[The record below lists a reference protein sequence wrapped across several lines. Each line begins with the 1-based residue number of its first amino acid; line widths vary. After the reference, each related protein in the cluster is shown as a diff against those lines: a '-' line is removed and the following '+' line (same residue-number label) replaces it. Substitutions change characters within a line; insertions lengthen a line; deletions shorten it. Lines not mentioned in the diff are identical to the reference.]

1 MEERDFTPGYP
12 GVPHVFLIHH
22 FLELELKEVIRA
34 TFSIGTMEG
43 NESVESPP
51 ISHDLTRLLA
61 LADSNLEK
69 LGLGEAMSIS
79 RETRDIMEDLERF
92 SSRGEAFR
100 YPTSGEKKPLLPKQY
115 IADVAS
121 LMKIMDKTLKECLGI
136 TAELVGREECLEFE
150 PDADGRHQ

>member
-1 MEERDFTPGYP
+1 M
-12 GVPHVFLIHH
+12 
-22 FLELELKEVIRA
+22 
-34 TFSIGTMEG
+34 
-43 NESVESPP
+43 
-51 ISHDLTRLLA
+51 TRLLA

-100 YPTSGEKKPLLPKQY
+100 YPTSGDSKKPLLPKQY
-115 IADVAS
+115 ISDVAS

-136 TAELVGREECLEFE
+136 TAELAGREECLEFE